1 MPKSIQA
8 NELAPF
14 STSQNAKSGMI
25 RDCDHCWAPGDAVQV
40 TVDTPLGPI
49 QGPFQYVRRCILCG
63 KEIG

>member
-1 MPKSIQA
+1 MNTDQRLSQKSPSVIG
-8 NELAPF
+8 
-14 STSQNAKSGMI
+14 SSS
-25 RDCDHCWAPGDAVQV
+25 DCDHCWAPGDAVQV